1 MRAAINKIVLT
12 VWYVDLRNA
21 GKLINPSTLA
31 LMLLFGL
38 LFLQAAF
45 HLLSVSW
52 TRAATLTFYSA
63 TGLLVFWR
71 AWATKKSL
79 RAFNVIDACFIA
91 FAMVSLISLGAHGP
105 EAEINHRL
113 LGFLALMVVVP
124 YVCGR
129 CFGRSSMLPKLQ
141 HLILIAGLAIMPM
154 LLLDRLLMP
163 AMVRGRLPIFGMD
176 HGPLLVGALLAAT
189 LIAAYAGLLH
199 AQAFKTGQGRLALIA
214 GLVFLCLMVVFLVWV
229 SARGW
234 LLAGV
239 LGTLVATMAARR
251 VALLKRVSLLVAV
264 LLIATMSLKW
274 LPVVDLQFGP
284 VYSIAGKSLTTG
296 RSIMLGEV
304 TPVLDKAAPV
314 LGKASCMPFDKGVDS
329 IAMRWTLYQEAIAI
343 FLQKPWVGVG
353 AGMFG
358 WYSCTGPGGFPH
370 STVLQVLSE
379 LGVLGGGLFAALIV
393 LSAGTLMGR
402 AWNARGD
409 SERRAMT
416 FLASLFAS
424 VLVAD
429 QIYGNGLMAAAFWLL
444 MGIAASMHGRPR
456 LKGGTDA

>member
-1 MRAAINKIVLT
+1 MKQKT
-12 VWYVDLRNA
+12 A
-21 GKLINPSTLA
+21 GLSVEPSWLA

-45 HLLSVSW
+45 YFLSVPW
-52 TRAATLTFYSA
+52 TRAATLAFYSA
-63 TGLLVFWR
+63 TGLLVFGR
-71 AWATKKSL
+71 AWATKESL

-91 FAMVSLISLGAHGP
+91 FILLTLISLGAHGL

-113 LGFLALMVVVP
+113 FGFLALMVVVP

-129 CFGRSSMLPKLQ
+129 CFGRSSVLPKLQ
-141 HLILIAGLAIMPM
+141 HLILMAGLAIMPM

-176 HGPLLVGALLAAT
+176 HGPLLVGILLAAT
-189 LIAAYAGLLH
+189 LIAAYAWMLH
-199 AQAFKTGQGRLALIA
+199 AQAFKTGQGRRSLIA
-214 GLVFLCLMVVFLVWV
+214 GLVFLCLVVVCLVWV

-239 LGTLVATMAARR
+239 LGTLVATVVAGR
-251 VALLKRVSLLVAV
+251 VAFLKRIWLLAAV

-284 VYSIAGKSLTTG
+284 VYSIAGRSLTTG
-296 RSIMLGEV
+296 LSMLLGEV
-304 TPVLDKAAPV
+304 APVLDKATPV
-314 LGKASCMPFDKGVDS
+314 LGKASCRPIEKGVDS

-343 FLQKPWVGVG
+343 FLQKPWLGVG

-370 STVLQVLSE
+370 STVLQVLAE
-379 LGVLGGGLFAALIV
+379 LGVLGGGLFAALMV
-393 LSAGTLMGR
+393 LSVMALMGR
-402 AWNARGD
+402 LRNANSGP
-409 SERRAMT
+409 ERRAMT
-416 FLASLFAS
+416 FLVSLFAS

-429 QIYGNGLMAAAFWLL
+429 QIYGNDLMAAAFWLL
-444 MGIAASMHGRPR
+444 MGIAASMRSRPR
-456 LKGGTDA
+456 PEGGTDA